1 MVTACETS
9 RLWLESAAR
18 DVERAGAP
26 PEASATSILARLTV
40 EREGVA
46 LIQAMDEALGAASF
60 ATSHPVERRRRD
72 LQVYLRQ
79 ANPDGLGQTAMD
91 LLSGSP
97 KLSRRWHLA

>member
-18 DVERAGAP
+18 AVEQPGAP
-26 PEASATSILARLTV
+26 PESAATAILARLTV
-40 EREGVA
+40 EREAVA

-60 ATSHPVERRRRD
+60 STSHPVERRRRD
-72 LQVYLRQ
+72 LQFYLRQ

-91 LLSGSP
+91 MLSTSP
-97 KLSRRWHLA
+97 SLSRRWHLA